1 MYLLSP
7 EGDTVFYIPGVEVV
21 HRAPGG
27 LQVRSAAL
35 CTGGGQHSGGLGPPA
50 AEWQPACRQHTTV
63 SPVNCQLVKNIY
75 KLVVF
80 DPLGLLFLW

>member
-27 LQVRSAAL
+27 LQVCSAAL

-50 AEWQPACRQHTTV
+50 AVWQPACRQHTSV
-63 SPVNCQLVKNIY
+63 SPVQTIY